1 MKKGIL
7 IILLSLV
14 SITTFSQTK
23 TFIDQPY
30 LETRSKVDTLVSPD
44 SIYMQISI
52 AEKDSKGKISL
63 EEQEHK
69 MADKLVEL
77 GINLK
82 KQLFLDDAASNFK
95 KYFLRKQNVLKSK
108 TYQLIV
114 YDAVAVGKVLTG
126 LESIGISNVQ
136 IVKTAYSKIEALKLN
151 LLSKAIAKAKKQ
163 AEALVKPLNQK
174 VLKAIYISNNTNYN
188 NYNLQGRTVG
198 LKVAYAADKEQLAPV
213 NIDFQKI
220 KVSSEVYVKFKID

>member
-7 IILLSLV
+7 IILVNLIAISA
-14 SITTFSQTK
+14 FSQTK
-23 TFIDQPY
+23 NFIDQPY

-44 SIYMQISI
+44 KIYLQILI
-52 AEKDSKGKISL
+52 TEKDSKGKISL

-69 MADKLVEL
+69 MANKLVEL

-114 YDAVAVGKVLTG
+114 YDAVSVGKVLTG
-126 LESIGISNVQ
+126 LESIGISNVD
-136 IVKTAYSKIEALKLN
+136 IIKTEYSKIETLKLN
-151 LLSKAIAKAKKQ
+151 LLSKAIAKAKMQ

-174 VLKAIYISNNTNYN
+174 VLNAIYISNNTNYI
-188 NYNLQGRTVG
+188 NYSLQGKAG
-198 LKVAYAADKEQLAPV
+198 GIKMSLMKDKKQLAPV
-213 NIDFQKI
+213 DIDFQKI
-220 KVSSEVYVKFKID
+220 KVSSEVFVKFKID

>member
-1 MKKGIL
+1 
-7 IILLSLV
+7 
-14 SITTFSQTK
+14 
-23 TFIDQPY
+23 
-30 LETRSKVDTLVSPD
+30 
-44 SIYMQISI
+44 MQIFI
-52 AEKDSKGKISL
+52 AEKDSKGKISV

-69 MADKLVEL
+69 MANKLVEL

-82 KQLFLDDAASNFK
+82 KQLFLDDASSNFK

-136 IVKTAYSKIEALKLN
+136 IAKTAYSKIEALKLN
-151 LLSKAIAKAKKQ
+151 LLSKAITKAKNQ

-174 VLKAIYISNNTNYN
+174 VLNAIYISNNTNYI
-188 NYNLQGRTVG
+188 NYSLQRRAVG
-198 LKVAYAADKEQLAPV
+198 LKVAYAADEEELVPV

>member
-7 IILLSLV
+7 IILVNLIAISA
-14 SITTFSQTK
+14 FSQTK
-23 TFIDQPY
+23 NFIDQPY

-44 SIYMQISI
+44 RIYMQISI
-52 AEKDSKGKISL
+52 AEKDSKGKISV

-69 MADKLVEL
+69 MANKLVEL

-108 TYQLIV
+108 TYQLIL
-114 YDAVAVGKVLTG
+114 YDAVSVGKVLTG
-126 LESIGISNVQ
+126 LESIGISNVE
-136 IVKTAYSKIEALKLN
+136 IVKTEYSKIETLKLN
-151 LLSKAIAKAKKQ
+151 LLSKAISKAKKQ

-174 VLKAIYISNNTNYN
+174 VLNAIYISNNTNYI
-188 NYNLQGRTVG
+188 NYSLQGRTAG
-198 LKVAYAADKEQLAPV
+198 LKMSLVPDKEQLAPV

-220 KVSSEVYVKFKID
+220 KVSSEVFVKFKID

>member
-7 IILLSLV
+7 IILVNLIAISA
-14 SITTFSQTK
+14 FSQTK
-23 TFIDQPY
+23 NFIDQPY

-44 SIYMQISI
+44 KIYLQILI
-52 AEKDSKGKISL
+52 TEKDSKGKISL

-69 MADKLVEL
+69 MANKLVEL

-114 YDAVAVGKVLTG
+114 YDAVSVGKVLTG
-126 LESIGISNVQ
+126 LESIGISNVD
-136 IVKTAYSKIEALKLN
+136 IIKTEYSKIETLKLN
-151 LLSKAIAKAKKQ
+151 LLSKAIAKAKMQ

-174 VLKAIYISNNTNYN
+174 VLNAIYISNNTNYI
-188 NYNLQGRTVG
+188 NYSLQGKVG
-198 LKVAYAADKEQLAPV
+198 GIKMSLMKDKEQLAPV
-213 NIDFQKI
+213 DIDFQKI
-220 KVSSEVYVKFKID
+220 KVSSEVFVKFKID